1 MTGCSRLEIDASG
14 PWEAALRHRRLMAGC
29 ESSRPRQ
36 RADHR
41 ASHCPQAARSASG
54 DPVVD
59 PDPAK
64 SSHWGDVAFPAPLRE
79 RARGIAPHRAF
90 ATPIKSDG
98 CRSIGAGKRAA
109 INHKDEVT
117 VIYFYCTEQDT
128 SNASFHRGT
137 LFEELLRIY
146 LRGSGFEVDVQRRK
160 TSSLEYDLHGRH
172 RVDDRPLIGE
182 AKAHTETIGGKEVSA
197 FVGKALPF
205 LVQSP
210 PYSAIFLSIS
220 SLSPEAEDYLRNLHA
235 TTSFRLSVKC
245 GSELESHIREV
256 LQLPT
261 LDQAKTATRELVPV
275 ASTQSIVHTNRGTF
289 IAVVGAGQEGAF
301 DDRFALVSSSG
312 STVGDQALLQMLRT
326 NLPALQE
333 LEAVREKAASSINI
347 PAREIPSG
355 LITAVDWLDYRRP
368 AGAAHF
374 VGRAKEIQRAGEL
387 VGGRGAGL
395 VLELKA
401 RSGVGKSSLLSVL
414 AHQWATAG
422 HRVELHDARDVQS
435 GEDVLKL
442 IQRFVGPNERLTS
455 FEEANNAI
463 GRMSGNLSGK
473 HAVFMVDQFE
483 STFLAPE
490 VYTAYE
496 YLALCIARGQW
507 PVSMLF
513 SRKDDLLTTHDDMFV
528 SLDRLRGVSE
538 SISLEDF
545 SQAEAQ
551 ALIQN
556 AAAGVAIKI
565 SPKVLTQV
573 LEFAQGFPWLLKRTL
588 AHVFTISASGTSQT
602 ELLSSGLH
610 LSDLFEEELAE
621 LDEHERGYLTRVAA
635 VLPATYHALAR
646 RFDDDP
652 FLRPMLEKLTHRK
665 LLRFSAGTYDTYNDV
680 FKDFL
685 LYERM
690 PEQGQS
696 ELLRIGLVSV
706 MQAFRAVGGDKRLEP
721 GELAEKWDKPLTGVY
736 NVLRDMRLAGLVVRT
751 QSGWEVPDVV
761 RQYEHQGR
769 LGEFVRQSV
778 LRNRIAAAFIVDLE
792 KSGKMSRSDAA
803 LWLRDRFPFVSVRD
817 EVWHQ
822 YATTLSDWLARLN
835 LAEISSDFVSPWRGN
850 ADAAKELGNLAVSGR
865 GARPKKAVF
874 VPSTNWVTVCSVWK
888 LIAKGAGDGMN
899 LRRGEHAARQDLLKL
914 DAITEEA
921 GKRFRVRE
929 DFLQFEARVRAL
941 LETEPYA
948 SFWAHVKR
956 GDGFEIAA
964 RALASMED
972 LAPGTRDWLCK
983 KLSNWGR
990 QFELLP
996 RGFRAASKPRRLA
1009 AQQASLRLELESEGP
1024 PNS

>member
-1 MTGCSRLEIDASG
+1 M
-14 PWEAALRHRRLMAGC
+14 
-29 ESSRPRQ
+29 
-36 RADHR
+36 
-41 ASHCPQAARSASG
+41 
-54 DPVVD
+54 
-59 PDPAK
+59 
-64 SSHWGDVAFPAPLRE
+64 
-79 RARGIAPHRAF
+79 
-90 ATPIKSDG
+90 
-98 CRSIGAGKRAA
+98 
-109 INHKDEVT
+109 
-117 VIYFYCTEQDT
+117 IYFYSTEQDT
-128 SNASFHRGT
+128 SNASYHRGK
-137 LFEELLRIY
+137 LFEELLRTY
-146 LRGSGFEVDVQRRK
+146 LRSSGFEVDVQRRK
-160 TSSLEYDLHGRH
+160 SSSLEYDLHGQH
-172 RVDDRPLIGE
+172 SVDSRSLIGE

-210 PYSAIFLSIS
+210 PYSAVFLSIS
-220 SLSPEAEDYLRNLHA
+220 SLSPEAEDYLRNLHE
-235 TTSFRLSVKC
+235 TTQFRLSVKC

-261 LDQAKTATRELVPV
+261 IETARLATSALVPV

-289 IAVVGAGQEGAF
+289 IAIVGAGQEGAF
-301 DDRFALVSSSG
+301 DDRFALVTSNGTIVSDES
-312 STVGDQALLQMLRT
+312 LLQMLRSS
-326 NLPALQE
+326 LPALQE
-333 LEAVREKAASSINI
+333 LEAVKEKVATAQINI
-347 PAREIPSG
+347 PPREIPDG
-355 LITAVDWLDYRRP
+355 LITAIDWLDYRRP
-368 AGAAHF
+368 AGFTHF
-374 VGRAKEIQRAGEL
+374 VGRTKEIKRAGEL
-387 VGGRGAGL
+387 VGGQESGL

-414 AHQWATAG
+414 AHQWATEG
-422 HRVELHDARDVQS
+422 HRIELHDARDVQS

-442 IQRFVGPNERLTS
+442 IQRFVGPHERLSS
-455 FEEANNAI
+455 FEEANHALA
-463 GRMSGNLSGK
+463 RMSADLAGK

-490 VYTAYE
+490 VFTAYE
-496 YLALCIARGQW
+496 YLALCIARGNW

-513 SRKDDLLTTHDDMFV
+513 SRKDDLLTTHDDLLV

-588 AHVFTISASGTSQT
+588 AHVFAMSASGTSQT

-621 LDEHERGYLTRVAA
+621 LDEHERGYLTRVAS
-635 VLPATYHALAR
+635 VLPATYQALAR

-696 ELLRIGLVSV
+696 ELLRISLASV
-706 MQAFRAVGGDKRLEP
+706 MKAFRALGGDKKLEP
-721 GELAEKWDKPLTGVY
+721 ADLANRWDKSLTGVY
-736 NVLRDMRLAGLVVRT
+736 NLLRDMRLAGLVART
-751 QSGWEVPDVV
+751 ASGWEVPDVV

-778 LRNRIAAAFIVDLE
+778 LRNRIVAAFIVDLE
-792 KSGKMSRSDAA
+792 KSGKMRRSDAA
-803 LWLRDRFPFVSVRD
+803 IWLRDRFPFVSVRD
-817 EVWHQ
+817 DVWHQ
-822 YATTLSDWLARLN
+822 YAATLSDWLARLN
-835 LAEISSDFVSPWRGN
+835 LAEINSDFVNPWRSN
-850 ADAAKELGNLAVSGR
+850 ADATKDLGNLSVSGR
-865 GARPKKAVF
+865 GARPKNAIF
-874 VPSTNWVTVCSVWK
+874 VPSTNWVTICSVWK
-888 LIAKGAGDGMN
+888 NIADGAGDGMSI
-899 LRRGEHAARQDLLKL
+899 RRGEHAARQDLLKL
-914 DAITEEA
+914 NAITEEA

-929 DFLQFEARVRAL
+929 DFSQFEARVRSM
-941 LETEPYA
+941 LEAEPYK
-948 SFWAHVKR
+948 SFWSHVKN
-956 GDGFEIAA
+956 GDGFEVAA
-964 RALASMED
+964 NALTSMEH

-996 RGFRAASKPRRLA
+996 RRFRVSTKPRTAL
-1009 AQQASLRLELESEGP
+1009 QQQDSLGLDFELDVPIKS
-1024 PNS
+1024 

>member
-1 MTGCSRLEIDASG
+1 M
-14 PWEAALRHRRLMAGC
+14 
-29 ESSRPRQ
+29 
-36 RADHR
+36 
-41 ASHCPQAARSASG
+41 
-54 DPVVD
+54 
-59 PDPAK
+59 
-64 SSHWGDVAFPAPLRE
+64 
-79 RARGIAPHRAF
+79 
-90 ATPIKSDG
+90 
-98 CRSIGAGKRAA
+98 
-109 INHKDEVT
+109 
-117 VIYFYCTEQDT
+117 IYFYSTEQGT
-128 SNASFHRGT
+128 TNASFYRGL
-137 LFEELLRIY
+137 LFEELLRSY

-160 TSSLEYDLHGRH
+160 SSSLEYDLHGRH

-235 TTSFRLSVKC
+235 ATQFRLSVKC
-245 GSELESHIREV
+245 GAELEAHIREV
-256 LQLPT
+256 LRLPT
-261 LDQAKTATRELVPV
+261 IDQAEKATKELVPV
-275 ASTQSIVHTNRGTF
+275 ASTQSIIHTNRGTF

-301 DDRFALVSSSG
+301 DDRFGLVGASG
-312 STVGDQALLQMLRT
+312 SAVSDQNLLQLLRT

-333 LEAVREKAASSINI
+333 LEAVWEKARPTDTGI

-368 AGAAHF
+368 AGSAHF
-374 VGRAKEIQRAGEL
+374 IGRTSEIQRAGEL
-387 VGGRGAGL
+387 VGEHGSGL
-395 VLELKA
+395 VLEIKA

-414 AHQWATAG
+414 ANQWATAG
-422 HRVELHDARDVQS
+422 HKVELHDARDVQS
-435 GEDVLKL
+435 REDVLKI
-442 IQRFVGPNERLTS
+442 IQRFVGPGERLAS
-455 FEEANNAI
+455 FEDANEAF
-463 GRMSGNLSGK
+463 GRMSGKLSGK

-483 STFLAPE
+483 STFLSPE
-490 VYTAYE
+490 VFTAYE
-496 YLALCIARGQW
+496 YVALCIARASW

-513 SRKDDLLTTHDDMFV
+513 SRKDDLLTTHDDMLV
-528 SLDRLRGVSE
+528 SLDRLRGVAE

-551 ALIQN
+551 TLIQS
-556 AAAGVAIKI
+556 ASAGVSIKI

-573 LEFAQGFPWLLKRTL
+573 LEFAQGFPWLLKQTL
-588 AHVFTISASGTSQT
+588 AHVFAISAAGTSQT

-610 LSDLFEEELAE
+610 LSDLFEEELSE

-635 VLPATYHALAR
+635 VLPATYQALAR

-696 ELLRIGLVSV
+696 ELFRIGLVSV
-706 MQAFRAVGGDKRLEP
+706 MQSFRAIGGGKRLEP
-721 GELAEKWDKPLTGVY
+721 AELARAWDKSLTGVY
-736 NVLRDMRLAGLVVRT
+736 NVLRDMRLAGLVVRSA
-751 QSGWEVPDVV
+751 SGWEIPAVV

-778 LRNRIAAAFIVDLE
+778 LRNRIAAAFIVELE
-792 KSGKMSRSDAA
+792 KVGKVSRWDAA
-803 LWLRDRFPFVSVRD
+803 YWLRDRFPFMSVRD

-835 LAEISSDFVSPWRGN
+835 LAEVSSDFVSPWRGN
-850 ADAAKELGNLAVSGR
+850 ADAAKDLGNLAVSGR
-865 GARPKKAVF
+865 GARPKTAVF

-888 LIAKGAGDGMN
+888 MIAEGSGDGMD

-914 DAITEEA
+914 EAVTEEA

-929 DFLQFEARVRAL
+929 DFSQFEARVKVL
-941 LETEPYA
+941 LESEPYA
-948 SFWAHVKR
+948 SFWTHVMH

-964 RALASMED
+964 RSLASMDD

-990 QFELLP
+990 QFGLLP
-996 RGFRAASKPRRLA
+996 RGFRAASKPRTSGE
-1009 AQQASLRLELESEGP
+1009 QQGSLELEAHTDEDDTGSADLTRT
-1024 PNS
+1024 